1 MKVVVLF
8 SSSTGP
14 YSFSWV
20 VVVSGHV
27 SSLRDEV
34 PAVHAVED

>member
-20 VVVSGHV
+20 VVVVSGHV
-27 SSLRDEV
+27 SSLRDWRFLS
-34 PAVHAVED
+34 

>member
-1 MKVVVLF
+1 MKVIVLF

-20 VVVSGHV
+20 VVGSGHFSAV
-27 SSLRDEV
+27 MDLRFLQF
-34 PAVHAVED
+34 